1 MLINKRDIIKTNLQS
16 QIDIEKMLSD
26 FVHNHNNGI
35 STNTNNSTNLM
46 PLNEVNHFLSIYKE
60 ALNLSFIPQSLFTK
74 EDSKLFL
81 EKVFNIL
88 SLKREELIKL
98 DLKKI
103 TAKEAKNQITKI
115 LEEQEIIKWNLTEE
129 TLKKLH
135 DMVK

>member
-26 FVHNHNNGI
+26 FVHNHNNG
-35 STNTNNSTNLM
+35 SNTNTNSATNLM
-46 PLNEVNHFLSIYKE
+46 PLNEVNHFLNIYKE
-60 ALNLSFIPQSLFTK
+60 ALNLAFIPQSLFTK